1 MPLKRSDRFKPIH
14 NLAQKN
20 EDMAAQTLG
29 KIQREL
35 SEHHLKLSELMKYY
49 QDYTTRFNEQAVNG
63 MSIIQVQS
71 YQKFIAQLD
80 IAITQQ
86 KEHIIRVSEACDSS
100 RAEWTVERQKTQVLE
115 KVMTR
120 YQKQEQQV
128 HNRQEQ
134 RLSDEH
140 VANQFWHKNKQTT

>member
-86 KEHIIRVSEACDSS
+86 KEHIMRVTEACDSS